1 MEKSMYRSIVAP
13 IDVSVPEISAQIFAR
28 ALFHL
33 KHSDCQVHLLS
44 IAAPGANETQLD
56 ELTSQLMEFAEQH
69 CSQHEDRVHLHTLAG
84 QPSEKIIEFSEKNK
98 ADLVLIGSHRQ
109 SSLLGR
115 AALGSTAAKVATQS
129 PCDVCIVKTR

>member
-1 MEKSMYRSIVAP
+1 MYRNIVAP
-13 IDVSVPEISAQIFAR
+13 IDVSVPEISEQIFAR

-44 IAAPGANETQLD
+44 IAAAGASEAQLD
-56 ELTSQLMEFAEQH
+56 ELIGKLMEFAEQH
-69 CSQHEDRVHLHTLAG
+69 SSEHQGQVHLHTVAG
-84 QPSEKIIEFSEKNK
+84 QPSEKIIQFSEKQN
-98 ADLVLIGSHRQ
+98 ADLILIGSHRQ